1 VIWSSVEEFNG
12 KRNKYLP
19 QAFPDP
25 NSPSLKGWIFATQKD
40 GVVKKISIQQI
51 QKKPLQRKWFIYLRK
66 SL

>member
-1 VIWSSVEEFNG
+1 ME

-25 NSPSLKGWIFATQKD
+25 NSPSLKGWIFCNTKD
-40 GVVKKISIQQI
+40 GYLKDINTTNT
-51 QKKPLQRKWFIYLRK
+51 KKPLQRKWFIYLRK